1 MANYKQLKNEL
12 ADADRAIDDA
22 YDEAKKMA
30 LEGRKI
36 ALEKFDA
43 KLVNQKIINTMK
55 LRSNENELVQQNS

>member
-1 MANYKQLKNEL
+1 
-12 ADADRAIDDA
+12 
-22 YDEAKKMA
+22 MA

-36 ALEKFDA
+36 ALEKFDV